1 MNSLKIK
8 FKIASP
14 ERLVL
19 ETEVDSLTLP
29 TSMGQITVLPNH
41 VPLVAVLSPGE
52 IKYIS
57 NNIEEYFV
65 VSSGVIEIKNNNE
78 VMVLAESADFVHEIN
93 LEQAEEAKERAKKI
107 MQEQYKDEKLTA
119 DAVAVLEKNLARI
132 RFAHKHRTR
141 TKKNLESG
149 TIPNS

>member
-1 MNSLKIK
+1 MNSHKIK

-29 TSMGQITVLPNH
+29 TSMGQITILPNH

-52 IKYIS
+52 IKYITS
-57 NNIEEYFV
+57 GKEEYFV

-78 VMVLAESADFVHEIN
+78 VSVLTQSADFVHEIN
-93 LEQAEEAKERAKKI
+93 LKQAEEAKERAKKI
-107 MQEQYKDEKLTA
+107 MQEQYRDEKLTA
-119 DAVAVLEKNLARI
+119 DAVAALEKNLARI

-141 TKKNLESG
+141 TRKNLESG
-149 TIPNS
+149 TLNE